1 MTTDVKI
8 SDLIGDLMELM
19 LGLTSEM
26 LGDRFGV
33 SVSVVSQVINVWIKF
48 LAQEPR
54 PLIYWPPKEDIQ
66 ATLPDVYATFS
77 PRLRCVIDCTEVPIE
92 RPRDLELQAQTW
104 PDYKKHDT
112 LKILVAIAP
121 NDSMTFVSV
130 PYGGRASDR
139 HIVQDTGFS
148 DKVSPTD
155 KVMAELR

>member
-1 MTTDVKI
+1 MDCCTYCHQRVDQVSRSGTETI
-8 SDLIGDLMELM
+8 DL
-19 LGLTSEM
+19 
-26 LGDRFGV
+26 
-33 SVSVVSQVINVWIKF
+33 
-48 LAQEPR
+48 LAT
-54 PLIYWPPKEDIQ
+54 KEDIQ